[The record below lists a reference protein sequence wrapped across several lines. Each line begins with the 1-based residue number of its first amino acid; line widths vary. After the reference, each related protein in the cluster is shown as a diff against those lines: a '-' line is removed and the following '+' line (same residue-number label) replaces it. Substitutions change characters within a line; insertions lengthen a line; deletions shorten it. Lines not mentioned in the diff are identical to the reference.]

1 MVDMESRSTSVW
13 THQIVELKHTQL
25 ARARQT
31 TTAGGLDGSTIDSWH
46 VSGKSSCNGL
56 CVASNL
62 LREGSFLCEALSCE
76 YNISSKYY
84 VRDMASEKHIG
95 TVYNTLFY
103 VILLYFLHILHSL
116 HNH

>member
-1 MVDMESRSTSVW
+1 MMVDMESRSTSVW

-25 ARARQT
+25 ARARQKQQQQ
-31 TTAGGLDGSTIDSWH
+31 D
-46 VSGKSSCNGL
+46 
-56 CVASNL
+56 
-62 LREGSFLCEALSCE
+62 
-76 YNISSKYY
+76 